1 MFVDL
6 FNLSN
11 YLIPRD
17 RIPPLSSS
25 MKMRLRTAL
34 VDGRLHDS
42 DSALCSDSSEDDQE
56 SAVTS
61 KIKDV
66 AITTAATADTNWSRK
81 TLLMASF
88 PVGKDPGNE
97 VAISINAY
105 G

>member
-1 MFVDL
+1 MWRGTSYRSIKLLFYLHFSFCSDRYKVFVDL

-34 VDGRLHDS
+34 VDGRLRDS

-66 AITTAATADTNWSRK
+66 AITTAATADTN
-81 TLLMASF
+81 
-88 PVGKDPGNE
+88 
-97 VAISINAY
+97 
-105 G
+105 

>member
-1 MFVDL
+1 M

-25 MKMRLRTAL
+25 MKVRLRTAL
-34 VDGRLHDS
+34 VDGRLHDN
-42 DSALCSDSSEDDQE
+42 DSALCSDCSEDDQV

-66 AITTAATADTNWSRK
+66 AITTSATADTN
-81 TLLMASF
+81 
-88 PVGKDPGNE
+88 
-97 VAISINAY
+97 
-105 G
+105 

>member
-1 MFVDL
+1 MWTETSYRFIKLLFYPHFSFYSDRYKVFVDL

-66 AITTAATADTNWSRK
+66 AITTATTADTN
-81 TLLMASF
+81 
-88 PVGKDPGNE
+88 
-97 VAISINAY
+97 
-105 G
+105 